1 MTAVQPG
8 QPTFQAAQEWP
19 AVDVRWHDDRNFE
32 RLVNA
37 DLRDPKGIGPQYA
50 ILRRK
55 ENRVRW
61 LQMLVSIQQSIIQQ
75 NALAN
80 ATLKSHPDRPA
91 PGELTPQSYLDAK
104 REVEERKRPRER
116 ALRAVNERLGEAR
129 RLIGSDPLA
138 NSTAGRVVAHLAE
151 VDLLLREGNVDDA
164 RRKVR
169 SLMWNLGSGGAEVE
183 S

>member
-1 MTAVQPG
+1 MTAIHPER
-8 QPTFQAAQEWP
+8 PTFQAAQDWG
-19 AVDVRWHDDRNFE
+19 VSDVRWHDDRNFE

-61 LQMLVSIQQSIIQQ
+61 LQTLVSIQQSIMQQ
-75 NALAN
+75 NAHDN
-80 ATLKSHPDRPA
+80 ATLKAHPGRLRTSGRVSQA
-91 PGELTPQSYLDAK
+91 YLDAK
-104 REVEERKRPRER
+104 REIEERKRPRER

-138 NSTAGRVVAHLAE
+138 NSTAGRVVAYLAE

-164 RRKVR
+164 VRKVR